1 MGLRPMSQATSVD
14 APGAPGLLAQVDEL
28 AEEIARLKDLALAF
42 ERWHQDMIATMAQN
56 QQLNNNGEEL
66 TDAARQLIMVSLNA
80 TIEAAHAGDTT
91 RGFVII
97 AAEIKNLALRVQG
110 LSRNIDSNLHKSHLM
125 ATATFQ
131 DIQAGGKMM
140 MALLSGLELMI
151 KHLRTEH
158 G

>member
-1 MGLRPMSQATSVD
+1 MDGDPSADATSK
-14 APGAPGLLAQVDEL
+14 PGLLKRVEEL
-28 AEEIARLKDLALAF
+28 TQEAESLKTLAVAF

-56 QQLNNNGEEL
+56 QNLNDNGEDL
-66 TDAARQLIMVSLNA
+66 ISVARQLIMVSLNA
-80 TIEAAHAGDTT
+80 AVEAAHAGDTT

-97 AAEIKNLALRVQG
+97 AAEVKSLALRVQE
-110 LSRNIDSNLHKSHLM
+110 LSRNIDKNLHKSHLM

-140 MALLSGLELMI
+140 MAVISGLELMM
-151 KHLRTEH
+151 KQLRLEI